1 MENKIIAV
9 DFDET
14 LCHAKWPG
22 VGEPNRKLIEELLN
36 LQRLGNKIILW
47 TCREGEALSN
57 AVEWCKQFNL
67 IFDAINDN
75 LPEIKELYGKNSRKI
90 SCDIY
95 IDDRSCI
102 PKWE

>member
-22 VGEPNRKLIEELLN
+22 VGEPNRKLVEELLN

-57 AVEWCKQFNL
+57 AVEWCKQFDL
-67 IFDAINDN
+67 VFDAINDN
-75 LPEIKELYGKNSRKI
+75 LPEIKK
-90 SCDIY
+90 
-95 IDDRSCI
+95 
-102 PKWE
+102 